1 MRSLSR
7 FVLMILTIFLS
18 ATAVFGGIGL
28 ITGANAPPAS
38 FLQDSIFP
46 TYVLPGLALMVLVG
60 GSGALSAILLLR
72 SDPRA
77 WLGCLAAALIIIV
90 FECVEI
96 AVVGSPEGLGRNLQI
111 FYLGVGVSIGGLAPF
126 MRPGRGRGES
136 AP

>member
-1 MRSLSR
+1 MRHLSR
-7 FVLMILTIFLS
+7 FTLITLTIFLS

-38 FLQDSIFP
+38 FLQNSVFS
-46 TYVLPGLALMVLVG
+46 TYVVPGLALLVLVG
-60 GSGALSAILLLR
+60 GSGALAAILLIR

-77 WLGCLAAALIIIV
+77 WLGCLAAALIVIV

-111 FYLGVGVSIGGLAPF
+111 FYLGVGIVIGAFAPF
-126 MRPGRGRGES
+126 ARARRGNAEQGR
-136 AP
+136 